1 MTFKNL
7 VHTTTY
13 EKNGEQKKKYTNVG
27 TLFIYDDGGMGI
39 KLDSIPVNF
48 DGKLAV
54 YDREDKQQRPSQQ
67 TSQYAQQPAPIGQPP
82 APVAPSPISESE
94 IPFSRGQA

>member
-13 EKNGEQKKKYTNVG
+13 EKNGKQKKKYTNVG
-27 TLFIYDDGGMGI
+27 TLFIYDDGNMGI

-48 DGKLAV
+48 DGRLAV
-54 YDREDKQQRPSQQ
+54 YDRDDKPRQQQAQ
-67 TSQYAQQPAPIGQPP
+67 SQYAQP
-82 APVAPSPISESE
+82 APVPPMSESD
-94 IPFSRGQA
+94 IPF

>member
-27 TLFIYDDGGMGI
+27 TLFIYDDGNMGI

-54 YDREDKQQRPSQQ
+54 YDRDDKQQRPSQQ

-82 APVAPSPISESE
+82 APAPVLDPALDNL
-94 IPFSRGQA
+94 PF